1 MKIPMMQSITA
12 MNTKPKFEK
21 VYSINTITI
30 RRRAIAIREKCLELI
45 KSGERCLKAL
55 SKILNVHR
63 VTVVCYLKE
72 LDEKGFIEFTTKGGA
87 KIVNVL

>member
-1 MKIPMMQSITA
+1 MQSIIA
-12 MNTKPKFEK
+12 MNTKPEFAPI
-21 VYSINTITI
+21 YSINTVTI
-30 RRRAIAIREKCLELI
+30 KRKAIAIREKCLELI

-87 KIVNVL
+87 KIVSVL